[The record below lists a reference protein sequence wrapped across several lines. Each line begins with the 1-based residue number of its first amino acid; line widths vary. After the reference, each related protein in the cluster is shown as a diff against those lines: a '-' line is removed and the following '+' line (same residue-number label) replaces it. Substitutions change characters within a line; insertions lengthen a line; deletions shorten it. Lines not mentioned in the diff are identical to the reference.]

1 MIVTRFAP
9 SPTGLLHLGH
19 AYSALLVYGSIKKGG
34 DFLLRIEDID
44 PGRCR
49 IEYEKAIEE
58 DLNWLGIKWQK
69 PVRRQS
75 EHMHDY
81 ASALNRLDNEGLLY
95 PCFCTRKEIIQARS
109 SLAMDVLGPDG
120 PIYPGSCRGL
130 NPELIQKF
138 KNEKKPFAWR
148 LDMQKAVA
156 RVGELTFRDLDKGLI
171 VATPEIFGDV
181 VLARKETPTSYHL
194 AVCVDDHIQ
203 GINMVIRGQDLFP
216 ATHIHRLLQALLGLD
231 TPSYRHHRLLLDES
245 GKKFAKRERSPS
257 LQELR
262 LAGATPKEIFKRV
275 GLG

>member
-19 AYSALLVYGSIKKGG
+19 AYSALLVYNSILKGG

-44 PGRCR
+44 QGRCR
-49 IEYEKAIEE
+49 VEYESAIEE

-75 EHMHDY
+75 EHMEDY
-81 ASALNRLDNEGLLY
+81 ATALNRLDEEGLLY
-95 PCFCTRKEIIQARS
+95 PCFCTRKEIAHTRDKLGI
-109 SLAMDVLGPDG
+109 DKLGPDG

-130 NPELIQKF
+130 DTELKMQYIR
-138 KNEKKPFAWR
+138 EKKPFALR
-148 LDMQKAVA
+148 LDMQKAVE
-156 RVGELTFRDLDKGLI
+156 RVGELHWVDSDKGLI

-181 VLARKETPTSYHL
+181 VLARKETHTSYHL
-194 AVCVDDHIQ
+194 AVTVDDHIQ
-203 GINMVIRGQDLFP
+203 GINSVIRGQDLFH

-231 TPSYRHHRLLLDES
+231 TPSYSHHRLLLDES
-245 GKKFAKRERSPS
+245 GQKFAKRERSPS

-262 LAGATPKEIFKRV
+262 LDGVTANEVCVRV
-275 GLG
+275 GLW